1 MQYQQHAEPQVKMS
15 GFVARLSSFVSNYG
29 VPPSPSI
36 QSDSVPIQKKVGDS
50 VFDESKRIRSKAPKV
65 KTGCITCK

>member
-1 MQYQQHAEPQVKMS
+1 MQYQQHAEPQVTMS
-15 GFVARLSSFVSNYG
+15 GFVDRRSSFVSNYG

-36 QSDSVPIQKKVGDS
+36 QSDSVPIRKKVRDS
-50 VFDESKRIRSKAPKV
+50 VFNESKRIRSKAPKV